1 MKRVSVD
8 TQIIILDYSKEST
21 VYKLYY
27 EMAETSD
34 RGFLRFMVSHEKHFC
49 LAIWWVFFFI
59 EQACSVTM
67 ARAWLDTELAC
78 FLALLLTSSL

>member
-27 EMAETSD
+27 EMAESSD
-34 RGFLRFMVSHEKHFC
+34 GDGAGMAGYWKLLNLHAFC
-49 LAIWWVFFFI
+49 VVIDLQSIIF
-59 EQACSVTM
+59 
-67 ARAWLDTELAC
+67 
-78 FLALLLTSSL
+78 SL